1 MSDLDEIRRKRM
13 AELEARQAAAQGQ
26 MQQQAQQQMQQQ
38 EAQRQFEEQKK
49 ALIAQILTTEAR
61 SRLANLKLTKPELVN
76 QIEIQLIQSAQAGSL
91 RGKVTD
97 EQLKVLLR
105 QIAGQKREI
114 KITPTDHAIETYNTI
129 NEKYIK
135 IAWEKLAT
143 IKEKDK
149 EIMIKFLDYIEN
161 TI

>member
-13 AELEARQAAAQGQ
+13 AELEARQAAAQG
-26 MQQQAQQQMQQQ
+26 QMQQQ

-61 SRLANLKLTKPELVN
+61 SRLANLKLPQPELIN

-114 KITPTDHAIETYNTI
+114 KITR
-129 NEKYIK
+129 K
-135 IAWEKLAT
+135 
-143 IKEKDK
+143 
-149 EIMIKFLDYIEN
+149 
-161 TI
+161 